1 MPPLSE
7 RRHGRRTP
15 ENRVTMARG
24 PIEMTATETRVFAHS
39 GDFVL
44 RNVGSEAV
52 LVPIRNRVGDLD
64 SVYVMSPVAVR
75 IWSLID
81 GVNDIDAIV
90 ARIGEEFDV
99 DPATAAQDVNELL
112 EALEGA
118 ELIRRA

>member
-1 MPPLSE
+1 MQS
-7 RRHGRRTP
+7 T
-15 ENRVTMARG
+15 
-24 PIEMTATETRVFAHS
+24 VFAHS
-39 GDFVL
+39 GEFVL

-81 GVNDIDAIV
+81 GVNDVEAIA
-90 ARIGEEFDV
+90 ARIEDEYDV
-99 DPATAAQDVNELL
+99 EPATAAQDVNDLL
-112 EALEGA
+112 SALEGA